1 MSYFINSGSDVL
13 PLFFKY
19 LKKRKWN
26 INGAKYIFED
36 AKVENNQL
44 YFVIDCV
51 LPSPDYSYV
60 KIKFETDLENILL
73 ETLEFFGLLSKGGL
87 ATIIGRS
94 NVIFLVNGKECD
106 DVFISESIFQKVDK
120 FLSYHKSF
128 EISLPYE
135 NSENIKLGADCS
147 LSCEFRQPIVMGDG
161 DIYFDVDCDLSDIF
175 LQNYLEV
182 KVNSEKGA
190 EVRNLIQECSN
201 ESDFSLDIGDIIY
214 RIVSPELGSSGEY
227 DFNVVSNIFI
237 TKLDGVDYGHS
248 EKYFGDNVNKR
259 TLKTLFIK
267 K

>member
-1 MSYFINSGSDVL
+1 MSYFINSGPDVL

-26 INGAKYIFED
+26 INGTKYIFED

-44 YFVIDCV
+44 SFVIDCV
-51 LPSPDYSYV
+51 LPRPDYSYV

-94 NVIFLVNGKECD
+94 NVIFLVNGKECA
-106 DVFISESIFQKVDK
+106 DVFISESMFRKIDK

-128 EISLPYE
+128 EILLPYE
-135 NSENIKLGADCS
+135 AIKLGGDS
-147 LSCEFRQPIVMGDG
+147 NLSCKFRQPIVMGDG
-161 DIYFDVDCDLSDIF
+161 DIYFDIDCDLYDMF
-175 LQNYLEV
+175 LEKTIEI
-182 KVNSEKGA
+182 KVNPEKGA
-190 EVRNLIQECSN
+190 EARNLIQECVL
-201 ESDFSLDIGDIIY
+201 ESDYSLDIGDLIY
-214 RIVSPELGSSGEY
+214 RVVSPEIGNGNEY
-227 DFNVVSNIFI
+227 DFIIKSNVFI
-237 TKLDGVDYGHS
+237 TKLDGVEYGHS
-248 EKYFGDNVNKR
+248 EKYFGDNVNER